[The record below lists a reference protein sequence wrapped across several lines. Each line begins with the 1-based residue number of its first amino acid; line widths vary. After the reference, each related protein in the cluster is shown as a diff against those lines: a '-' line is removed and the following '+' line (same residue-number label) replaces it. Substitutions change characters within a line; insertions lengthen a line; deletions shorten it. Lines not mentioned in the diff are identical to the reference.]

1 MEELKKITLNDVP
14 GGYAMCS
21 RDDCAVCNHCLRHIA
36 FQEVGKDLKMLYQ
49 VNPLRVVPSDKC
61 EYFRTDEPAT
71 YARGF
76 KNMQQSMTPPQYQTF
91 SCRLIGKF
99 GRTGYFE
106 RRRGERLCSPSE
118 IEIIRNVLQEIG
130 LPDLEFDGYQK
141 QYNWW
146 D

>member
-36 FQEVGKDLKMLYQ
+36 FQEVGKDLKMLFQ
-49 VNPLRVVPSDKC
+49 VNPLRVVLSDKC

-71 YARGF
+71 YALGF

-99 GRTGYFE
+99 GRTDYFE
-106 RRRGERLCSPSE
+106 RRRGERLC
-118 IEIIRNVLQEIG
+118 
-130 LPDLEFDGYQK
+130 
-141 QYNWW
+141 
-146 D
+146 